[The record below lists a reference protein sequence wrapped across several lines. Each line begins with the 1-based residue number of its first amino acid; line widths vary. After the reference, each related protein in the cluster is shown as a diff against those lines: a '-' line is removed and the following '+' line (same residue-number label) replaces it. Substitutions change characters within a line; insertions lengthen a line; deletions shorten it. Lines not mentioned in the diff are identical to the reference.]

1 MNEKKVLT
9 TFDDIENADLRTYN
23 RLQVC
28 RNVSNFPNVL
38 AKYLKNF
45 DEAEQRRINVMAFIE
60 STMGNLALRQ
70 QIGVA

>member
-70 QIGVA
+70 QIGVV

>member
-45 DEAEQRRINVMAFIE
+45 DEAEQRRISVMAFIE

>member
-1 MNEKKVLT
+1 MNDKKVLS

>member
-1 MNEKKVLT
+1 MNDKKVLS

-23 RLQVC
+23 RMQVC
-28 RNVSNFPNVL
+28 RNVSNFPYVVGH
-38 AKYLKNF
+38 YLENF
-45 DEAEQRRINVMAFIE
+45 SEAEQRRISAMAFIE